1 MIESNGIVHISFD
14 LWMTL
19 IASDPQFKPKRDAL
33 LASRFGIK
41 AAPEEV
47 SATLRRMDKLFD
59 HVSVVCGQTAHY
71 ESLLLLALDALGA
84 EATAIEPEALD
95 AFYDEMEV
103 LFFMHPPQLLNADTL
118 DTFETLRQRNISLSL
133 LSNTGFIKGR
143 TLRKRLEQLG
153 VSPHFSFMLFSDEHG
168 AAKPAPAFFAS
179 AFDAVNAFRNA
190 EKHEILHVGDNPVAD
205 VKGALNFGFR
215 SLLYDKEVPSLRRL
229 TGI

>member
-1 MIESNGIVHISFD
+1 MIESKGIVHISFD

-19 IASDPQFKPKRDAL
+19 IASDPEFKPKRDAL

-41 AAPEEV
+41 APMEEV

-71 ESLLLLALDALGA
+71 ESLILLALDALGA
-84 EATAIEPEALD
+84 DAVNVQPEVLDDYYAEMEAL
-95 AFYDEMEV
+95 
-103 LFFMHPPQLLNADTL
+103 FFKHPPRLLNADTL
-118 DTFETLRQRNISLSL
+118 DTFEALQQRNISISL

-143 TLRKRLEQLG
+143 TLRKRLDQLG

-179 AFDAVNAFRNA
+179 AHEAINDFRKA
-190 EKHEILHVGDNPVAD
+190 EKHEILHIGDNPVAD

-229 TGI
+229 IAL

>member
-1 MIESNGIVHISFD
+1 MIESNSIVHISFD

-71 ESLLLLALDALGA
+71 ESLVLLALDALGA
-84 EATAIEPEALD
+84 DAAAIELETLST
-95 AFYDEMEV
+95 FYEEMEL
-103 LFFMHPPQLLNADTL
+103 LFFKHPPRLLNDDTL
-118 DTFETLRQRNISLSL
+118 HTFEMLRENDITLSL

-143 TLRKRLEQLG
+143 TLRKILEQLG

-179 AFDAVNAFRNA
+179 AHDAVNVFRKA
-190 EKHEILHVGDNPVAD
+190 EKHEILHIGDNPVAD

>member
-1 MIESNGIVHISFD
+1 MIESHGIIHVSFD

-19 IASDPQFKPKRDAL
+19 IASDPEFKPKRDAL

-41 AAPEEV
+41 APQEEV

-71 ESLLLLALDALGA
+71 ESLILLALDALGA
-84 EATAIEPEALD
+84 DAAKVQPETLNG
-95 AFYDEMEV
+95 FYDEMEE
-103 LFFMHPPQLLNADTL
+103 LFFKHPPRLLNSDTAE
-118 DTFETLRQRNISLSL
+118 TFEMLQERNISISL

-153 VSPHFSFMLFSDEHG
+153 LSPYFNFLLFSDEHG
-168 AAKPAPAFFAS
+168 AAKPSPAFFGS
-179 AFDAVNAFRNA
+179 AFEAVNAFRPA
-190 EKHEILHVGDNPVAD
+190 QKHEILHIGDNEVAD

-215 SLLYDKEVPSLRRL
+215 SLLYDKEVTSLRTL